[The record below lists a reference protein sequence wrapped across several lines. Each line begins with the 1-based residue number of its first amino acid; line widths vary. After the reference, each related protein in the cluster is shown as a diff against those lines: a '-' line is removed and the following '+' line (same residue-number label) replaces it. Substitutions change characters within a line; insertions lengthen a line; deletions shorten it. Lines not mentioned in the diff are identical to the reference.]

1 MKSTETSKEAIGY
14 IMNDKKAFMESGDA
28 INLEDMYFLDF
39 VKKNERPLYHYNNEV
54 QHSYVVTDIHP
65 L

>member
-1 MKSTETSKEAIGY
+1 
-14 IMNDKKAFMESGDA
+14 MNDKKAFMESGDA